1 MNIMNIN
8 LKLRLQHKSFWVAL
22 VGLVVLLSQQL
33 GVKIFPENI
42 ADITNTVLAIG
53 VLVGV
58 INDPTTAGL
67 GDSAQALTYE
77 APKEDK

>member
-1 MNIMNIN
+1 MNIN

-22 VGLVVLLSQQL
+22 VGLVFLLSQQL
-33 GVKIFPENI
+33 GVKIFPDNI

-67 GDSAQALTYE
+67 GDSNQALGYE
-77 APKEDK
+77 KPKED

>member
-1 MNIMNIN
+1 MKIMNIN
-8 LKLRLQHKSFWVAL
+8 LKLRLQHKSFWVAF

-33 GVKIFPENI
+33 GVKIFPDNI

-67 GDSAQALTYE
+67 GDSAQALEYT
-77 APKEDK
+77 APKES

>member
-1 MNIMNIN
+1 MNIN

-33 GVKIFPENI
+33 GIKFLPDNV
-42 ADITNTVLAIG
+42 ADITNTILAIG

-58 INDPTTAGL
+58 ITDPTTAGL
-67 GDSAQALTYE
+67 GDSAQALEYT
-77 APKEDK
+77 APKES

>member
-1 MNIMNIN
+1 MNIN

-33 GVKIFPENI
+33 GVKIFPDNI

-77 APKEDK
+77 APKES